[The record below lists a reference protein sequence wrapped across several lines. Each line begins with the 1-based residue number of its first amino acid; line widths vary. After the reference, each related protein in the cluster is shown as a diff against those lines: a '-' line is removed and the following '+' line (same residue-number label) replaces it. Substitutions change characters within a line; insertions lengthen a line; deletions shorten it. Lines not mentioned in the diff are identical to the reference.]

1 MSKDNKKEKT
11 STIGN
16 INIINYYSAWCLI
29 WYILFKLK
37 IINYTPLYIYLLIF
51 IPATVILIQYISIS
65 TDKLYKYYTI
75 IILSIVF
82 HYLPIVDLLKN
93 HSPNILTIEIVLINL
108 ILMNL
113 YIALLNYQNLDA
125 NKLYID
131 IYFNNKLF

>member
-1 MSKDNKKEKT
+1 MRKDNKKEET
-11 STIGN
+11 STIEN
-16 INIINYYSAWCLI
+16 INIINYYSIWCFI

-37 IINYTPLYIYLLIF
+37 FINYTPLYIYLLIF

>member
-1 MSKDNKKEKT
+1 MSKDNKKEET
-11 STIGN
+11 STITN
-16 INIINYYSAWCLI
+16 INIINYYTIWCFI

-65 TDKLYKYYTI
+65 TDKLYKYFTI

-93 HSPNILTIEIVLINL
+93 HSPNILTIEVVLINL

>member
-1 MSKDNKKEKT
+1 MRKDNKKEET
-11 STIGN
+11 STIRN
-16 INIINYYSAWCLI
+16 IKIINYYSIWCFI

-37 IINYTPLYIYLLIF
+37 FINYTPLYIYLLIF

>member
-1 MSKDNKKEKT
+1 MSKDNKKEET
-11 STIGN
+11 STITN
-16 INIINYYSAWCLI
+16 INIINYYTIWCFI

-113 YIALLNYQNLDA
+113 YIALLNYQNLDV
-125 NKLYID
+125 NKLYTD